1 MAKSI
6 ELIRQAVNGIKNEVE
21 EGANTAARVGGAL
34 SDVLEYANAESERAQ
49 EAEQNITK
57 AVAGVAGRVTAIENG
72 YATDE
77 DLLSESKR
85 AQDVENVL
93 SQEIE
98 AIKEAISGG
107 TDEEGS
113 SEVTRTEFELVKAES
128 ASTFKAFSNLGMS
141 EECDSDGYKIALD
154 KSSNTAEKTSVKI
167 PVYDTANPTAHPV
180 GLVDEVFVED
190 MGLMMDDKIDKAL
203 EDYTPSDSIIEVVQG
218 TGESESSVMSQKA
231 VTDQVNNLSEGVTAN
246 AKTIAAMSEKVLAI
260 ENNTVYLTMAEYQ
273 ELVAADKIDDNVEYN
288 IYED

>member
-1 MAKSI
+1 MAKSV
-6 ELIRQAVNGIKNEVE
+6 ELIRQAVSGIANEVE

-34 SDVLEYANAESERAQ
+34 SDVLEYANAES
-49 EAEQNITK
+49 
-57 AVAGVAGRVTAIENG
+57 
-72 YATDE
+72 
-77 DLLSESKR
+77 KR

-98 AIKEAISGG
+98 NIKEAISGG
-107 TDEEGS
+107 SDEEGGS
-113 SEVTRTEFELVKAES
+113 SEVTRTEFELVKSES
-128 ASTFKAFSNLGMS
+128 AGTFKAFSDLGMTES
-141 EECDSDGYKIALD
+141 AKSDGYEIALS
-154 KSSNTAEKTSVKI
+154 KTSNTAEKTSVKI
-167 PVYDTANPTAHPV
+167 PVYDTENPTAHSV

-190 MGLMMDDKIDKAL
+190 MGLMMDGKITDAL
-203 EDYTPSDSIIEVVQG
+203 KDYTPSDSIIEVVQG

-231 VTDQVNNLSEGVTAN
+231 VTDQLTNVSDGVTAN

-273 ELVAADKIDDNVEYN
+273 DLVAADKIDASVEYN